1 VRHVV
6 ETIAGI
12 VGAGVTPRF
21 GGVPDRQAE
30 TEAVADVAETTRI
43 CGWTPT
49 TDLAQGL
56 RRTVAWY
63 SGVPAE
69 HCGPAT

>member
-1 VRHVV
+1 VRQVV
-6 ETIAGI
+6 ETLATF
-12 VGAGVTPRF
+12 VGAGIEPRF
-21 GGVPDRQAE
+21 GALPDRQGE

-63 SGVPAE
+63 SGVAAE